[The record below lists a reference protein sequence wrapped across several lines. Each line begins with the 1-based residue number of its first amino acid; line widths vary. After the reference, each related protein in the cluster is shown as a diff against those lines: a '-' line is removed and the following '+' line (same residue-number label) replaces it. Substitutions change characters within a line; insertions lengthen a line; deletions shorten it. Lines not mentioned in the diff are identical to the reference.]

1 MKLFQRTL
9 KTAIE
14 FSGVAL
20 HSGQDVRVVVSPAPE
35 NTGIVFVRADIDK
48 PVSIKALW
56 KNVVDTELST
66 VIGIKKARI
75 STIEHLMSA
84 LRGLN
89 VDNAVVEVYGPELP
103 ILDGSSFSY
112 VDLIEEAGL
121 VEQNAPVK
129 YIQVLK
135 PISVSLDD
143 RFVYL
148 LPSSEFKISCRVN
161 YKHPSVGLQHFE
173 YRHNTFNYVAEVARA
188 KTFGFLNEVA
198 KLKEKGLALGGSYE
212 NALVLDNDGVVNKT
226 IMSYEDE
233 FVRHKVLDIMGD
245 MALCGSGTRL
255 LAHVV
260 AYKSG
265 HGLHTMALNELHLRK
280 TCFRTLE
287 EPVLV
292 DDKVYEEKAF
302 SLLQT
307 VSTF

>member
-9 KTAIE
+9 KTEVE

-20 HSGQDVRVVVSPAPE
+20 HSGENVRVVVKPAQE
-35 NTGIVFVRADIDK
+35 NSGIVFVRADLSK
-48 PVSIKALW
+48 PTTIKALW

-66 VIGIKKARI
+66 VIGSKKVRI

-89 VDNAVVEVYGPELP
+89 IDNAVVEVYGSELP
-103 ILDGSSFSY
+103 ILDGSSLSY
-112 VDLIEEAGL
+112 VDVIETAGV
-121 VEQNAPVK
+121 VEQTAPVK
-129 YIQVLK
+129 YLQVLK

-148 LPSSEFKISCRVN
+148 LPSSEFKVSCRVN
-161 YKHPSVGLQHFE
+161 YRHPSVGLQHFE
-173 YRHNTFNYVAEVARA
+173 YRHNTFNYVAEVAKA

-212 NALVLDNDGVVNKT
+212 NALVLDGAGVVNKD
-226 IMSYEDE
+226 IMSYDDE

-245 MALCGSGTRL
+245 MSLCGAGTRL

-265 HGLHTMALNELHLRK
+265 HGLHKMALQELHQRK
-280 TCFRTLE
+280 TSYKLLE
-287 EPVLV
+287 QPVLV
-292 DDKVYEEKAF
+292 DDKAYAEKAF

>member
-9 KTAIE
+9 RTAIE
-14 FSGVAL
+14 FSGIAL
-20 HSGQDVRVVVSPAPE
+20 HSGEDVRVVVKPAPE
-35 NTGIVFVRADIDK
+35 NTGIIFVRADLEK
-48 PVSIKALW
+48 ATNIKALW
-56 KNVVDTELST
+56 KNVTETEMST
-66 VIGIKKARI
+66 VIGTKKTRI

-89 VDNAVVEVYGPELP
+89 VDNATVEVYGSELP
-103 ILDGSSFSY
+103 ILDGSSLSY
-112 VDLIEEAGL
+112 VDLIETAGL
-121 VEQNAPVK
+121 VEQSAPVK
-129 YIQVLK
+129 YLQVVK
-135 PISVSLDD
+135 PVSVSLDD

-148 LPSSEFKISCRVN
+148 LPSSEFRISCRVN

-173 YRHNTFNYVAEVARA
+173 YRHNTFNYVAEVAKA

-212 NALVLDNDGVVNKT
+212 NALVLDSDGVMNKK
-226 IMSYEDE
+226 IMSYDDE

-265 HGLHTMALNELHLRK
+265 HGLHNMALKELHQR
-280 TCFRTLE
+280 TGCFKLVE
-287 EPVLV
+287 EPVFV
-292 DDKVYEEKAF
+292 DDKAYAQKAF

-307 VSTF
+307 VATF

>member
-1 MKLFQRTL
+1 MKLLQRTI
-9 KTAIE
+9 KGKIE

-20 HSGQDVRVVVSPAPE
+20 HTGDNVRVVINPAPV
-35 NTGIVFVRADIDK
+35 NTGIVFVRADLPK
-48 PVSIKALW
+48 RPQIKALW
-56 KNVVDTELST
+56 NNVVDTQLST
-66 VIGIKKARI
+66 VIGSKKVRI
-75 STIEHLMSA
+75 ATIEHLMSA
-84 LRGLN
+84 IRGLN
-89 VDNAVVEVYGPELP
+89 IDNALIEVYGPELP
-103 ILDGSSFSY
+103 ILDGSSLAY
-112 VDLIEEAGL
+112 VDSLENAGI
-121 VEQNAPVK
+121 VEQDAPVK
-129 YIQVLK
+129 YVQVVK

-143 RFVYL
+143 RFIYL

-173 YRHNTFNYVAEVARA
+173 YRHNTFNYVAEVAKA

-212 NALVLDNDGVVNKT
+212 NALVLDNNGVVNKT
-226 IMSYEDE
+226 IMSYDDE

-265 HGLHTMALNELHLRK
+265 HGLHAMALKEMRARK
-280 TCFRTLE
+280 TSFKVLE

-292 DDKVYEEKAF
+292 DDKAYAEKAF

-307 VSTF
+307 VATF